1 MAHAL
6 LLLLTVCCLL
16 CLCRT
21 VLSDARP
28 SSLVLVDELGKG
40 TEVVSG
46 TAIAA
51 GILRDLAAKGS
62 M

>member
-1 MAHAL
+1 L
-6 LLLLTVCCLL
+6 LLLLPVRSLL
-16 CLCRT
+16 CLCST

-51 GILRDLAAKGS
+51 GILRQLAAKGS